1 MKVYIKNQQ
10 RLVKVNQQKITV
22 LLRKA
27 LNLIGLH
34 RAELSILLV
43 NDRRMRVLNQQYRGV
58 DRTTDVLSF
67 PQIDVS
73 TQLSALSSQ
82 HFMLGDIVI
91 NIHKAKRQAIENGIT
106 FNEELKRLLLH
117 GLLHLLGYN
126 HEDSKYAE
134 RKMQKKTKEIL
145 NQL

>member
-1 MKVYIKNQQ
+1 
-10 RLVKVNQQKITV
+10 
-22 LLRKA
+22 
-27 LNLIGLH
+27 
-34 RAELSILLV
+34 
-43 NDRRMRVLNQQYRGV
+43 MRVLNQQYRGV

-73 TQLSALSSQ
+73 SQLSALSSQ

-117 GLLHLLGYN
+117 GLLHLLGYD
-126 HEDSKYAE
+126 HEKGKDAG